1 MRKTTIAT
9 LVLGAALA
17 SGCASVSEK
26 SASSCASG
34 TCGSKKTVEQTTAKC
49 GSGKAEQ
56 PATAKCA
63 SGKCGSGK

>member
-1 MRKTTIAT
+1 MRKSKIAL

-17 SGCASVSEK
+17 SGC
-26 SASSCASG
+26 SAIGSKCGAG
-34 TCGSKKTVEQTTAKC
+34 KCGSKKTVEQATAKC
-49 GSGKAEQ
+49 GSEKVEQ